1 MTSPGTPEPDEA
13 ALEPDETVTERDID
27 AVEAHIPERME
38 GELGSFAEHLV
49 PMGGRM
55 VREMGEIA
63 NEMGTED
70 EAEDRLLAGIEHAVT
85 EQPSAV
91 SDGVDLTEIKG
102 VEPDFDPTAF
112 RTIARETFLKVREAR
127 STEREQEDDS
137 LLTPFSNARSTTRSL
152 LTPRRTTGMSSPAS
166 SAQKPRSSRRPST
179 ADARSSPCASSLRPS
194 TSSAT
199 TPAVASSP
207 TTERRTASPRCGS
220 SSATRQSTVR
230 RPTLNTS
237 RPSALTAGCSPTGVG
252 SSPTSSRRALD
263 SGVIRSVAA
272 PTGQP
277 ARSPQRMPSS
287 ALRE

>member
-137 LLTPFSNARSTTRSL
+137 LLTPL
-152 LTPRRTTGMSSPAS
+152 LERKIDDEIFADSASHHRHVLAGLECAEATIVSAAVDGGREKLTVRFVATAEHIERDDASGSVLSDDGTAHSFTEVWQFERNPAV
-166 SAQKPRSSRRPST
+166 
-179 ADARSSPCASSLRPS
+179 D
-194 TSSAT
+194 SSAT
-199 TPAVASSP
+199 DAQHVASF
-207 TTERRTASPRCGS
+207 GS
-220 SSATRQSTVR
+220 DGWLFAHRGWVVTDV
-230 RPTLNTS
+230 
-237 RPSALTAGCSPTGVG
+237 
-252 SSPTSSRRALD
+252 
-263 SGVIRSVAA
+263 
-272 PTGQP
+272 QP
-277 ARSPQRMPSS
+277 PGA
-287 ALRE
+287 